1 MASTNISL
9 RLALRLPNT
18 SASDSS
24 PPGEMPKMNR
34 PSSRWS
40 SMAMLAAVAAGC
52 AFGMLMVPVPSLMR
66 LVASTSV
73 AMNVMHE
80 VMFSALSVTCSPT

>member
-1 MASTNISL
+1 
-9 RLALRLPNT
+9 
-18 SASDSS
+18 
-24 PPGEMPKMNR
+24 
-34 PSSRWS
+34 
-40 SMAMLAAVAAGC
+40 MAMLAAVAAGC

-73 AMNVMHE
+73 AMNIMHE